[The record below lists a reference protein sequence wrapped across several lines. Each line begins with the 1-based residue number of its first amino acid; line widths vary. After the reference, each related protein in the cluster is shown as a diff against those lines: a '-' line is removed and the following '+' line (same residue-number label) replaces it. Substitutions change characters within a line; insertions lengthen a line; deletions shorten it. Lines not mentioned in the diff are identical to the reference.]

1 MGAGENSTVGAP
13 ANQAGNAYQA
23 SKSADSSVNAKFANA
38 LNQENGSQV
47 HGGGTKTSTV
57 DNQMMGILN
66 NPYLNENAKV
76 AELRKAIA
84 DLPDAEKKDL
94 HERLKDRKS
103 HDPLAQQFHYRL
115 SHHPY
120 KAGGTSTTDQ
130 VLNALK
136 PAGSKSQAPTQ
147 DSRSAAPGNGA
158 SPSATDAKTAGVGAR
173 DPILG
178 QDATGLRPG
187 EQISAKLTTKQDITN
202 PQAEMTFDFSKK
214 VTKDQAAAILF
225 QRGKVP
231 DGATLTE
238 GKGNQWTVQ
247 YRNNIYA
254 KEDVVTHMNSHTE
267 TVSTRGKMPGEMFYP
282 EPDVTFSWVGGAKAF
297 STTKAEP
304 PRRDLKNDMG
314 FVINKRYA
322 LDEGQSPHMN
332 LRHMVQ
338 PGPGY
343 EVVFDKPK
351 TADQVKDTF
360 FEKGVRDDQV
370 RVIPVGKEPT
380 STWQVQMLDG
390 FAELKTPAARAL
402 QDSNVYAKEAIAPG
416 LPDGIKTHLQNQ
428 TVPAD
433 AKRFAPDVF
442 VWEQEGHIVRVE
454 TNGKKGDAGY
464 YKYEE
469 TKLHPTDKAGNDT
482 MRWLMLEQG
491 LPVRKAWQ
499 EYIKHWDQINAGMLS
514 MVGGAGRFMPRYMG
528 GGIEPRSAWQEPIG
542 ARSSRGNGG
551 PGAGNPGGG
560 GPKPSNTIVESPP
573 PPPTPPISKPGG
585 GGPKPS
591 NTIVESPPPAPKPFT
606 GPNPAMGEKGTLVG
620 NPPPMQPPA
629 PGPKAPAA
637 DPAAGAHVDGKN
649 IVAGKGQTLPGS
661 IYRKVGKPPE
671 GPPPEIP
678 SLPKQSGATLSK
690 QQVYDVFNADRGRIG
705 WSMNQAEHVR
715 QWQHANPGTKEPPPA
730 AFTTRDGRVQV
741 SEEMWLQS
749 GESPLWGY
757 EPGGPSDSHH

>member
-1 MGAGENSTVGAP
+1 MGSGENGTVGAP
-13 ANQAGNAYQA
+13 ANRAGNTYQA
-23 SKSADSSVNAKFANA
+23 TKSADSSGNAKFAEA
-38 LNQENGSQV
+38 LSQENGNSQV
-47 HGGGTKTSTV
+47 RGGETKTSTV
-57 DNQMMGILN
+57 DNRMNGILN
-66 NPYLNENAKV
+66 NPHLDENAKV
-76 AELRKAIA
+76 AELRKTIA

-94 HERLKDRKS
+94 YERLKDRKS

-115 SHHPY
+115 SHHPH
-120 KAGGTSTTDQ
+120 KEGGVSTTDQ
-130 VLNALK
+130 VLNTLK
-136 PAGSKSQAPTQ
+136 SPGSKSQAPTQ
-147 DSRSAAPGNGA
+147 DSKSAAPGNGA
-158 SPSATDAKTAGVGAR
+158 SQSVTDAKTADAR
-173 DPILG
+173 PPILG
-178 QDATGLRPG
+178 QDATGLKPG
-187 EQISAKLTTKQDITN
+187 ETISAKLTTKQDITN
-202 PQAEMTFDFSKK
+202 PQSEMTFDFSKQI
-214 VTKDQAAAILF
+214 TKDQATAILF

-231 DGATLTE
+231 DGATLTQ

-247 YRNNIYA
+247 YRNDISA
-254 KEDVVTHMNSHTE
+254 KQDVVTHMNSHTE
-267 TVSTRGKMPGEMFYP
+267 SVLTRSKLPGEMFYP

-297 STTKAEP
+297 NTTKVEP
-304 PRRDLKNDMG
+304 PRRDLRNDMG
-314 FVINKRYA
+314 FVVSKRYA

-370 RVIPVGKEPT
+370 RLIPVGKEPT
-380 STWQVQMLDG
+380 GSWQVQMLDSM
-390 FAELKTPAARAL
+390 AELKTPAARAL

-416 LPDGIKTHLQNQ
+416 LPNGVKAHLQNQ
-428 TVPAD
+428 TVPSD
-433 AKRFAPDVF
+433 AKRFGADVF
-442 VWEQEGHIVRVE
+442 VWEQEGHIIRVE

-491 LPVRKAWQ
+491 LPVRPAWQ
-499 EYIKHWDQINAGMLS
+499 EYIKHWDQIHTGMLS
-514 MVGGAGRFMPRYMG
+514 MVGGTGRFMPRNMG
-528 GGIEPRSAWQEPIG
+528 GGGAPRSAWQEPIS

-573 PPPTPPISKPGG
+573 PPPPPYIRNPGN

-620 NPPPMQPPA
+620 NPPPMKPPA

-637 DPAAGAHVDGKN
+637 DPAAGAHADGKN
-649 IVAGKGQTLPGS
+649 IVAGKGQTLPGA

-678 SLPKQSGATLSK
+678 SLPKQSGAELSK

-705 WSMNQAEHVR
+705 WSMNQAEHLR

-730 AFTTRDGRVQV
+730 AFTTRDGRVQA

-749 GESPLWGY
+749 GEPPLWGY
-757 EPGGPSDSHH
+757 